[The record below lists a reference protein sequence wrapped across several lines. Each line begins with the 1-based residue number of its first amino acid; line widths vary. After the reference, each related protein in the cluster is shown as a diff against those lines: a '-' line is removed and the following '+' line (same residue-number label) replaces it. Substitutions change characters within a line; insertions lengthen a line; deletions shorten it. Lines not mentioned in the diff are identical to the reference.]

1 MESTES
7 IAVSTF
13 TETFLGEDVHFY
25 VLKLKESCFIWIGG
39 ASASF
44 KTLVA
49 AVTTRMTTEPIC
61 TQLLGDMTNTAGS
74 NLAKRLV
81 KKTKCQCFLSLNVSD
96 ASLHPL
102 IEQYLVKCIEAER
115 SKFFL

>member
-13 TETFLGEDVHFY
+13 AETFLGEDVHFY

-49 AVTTRMTTEPIC
+49 AVTTRMVVAPC
-61 TQLLGDMTNTAGS
+61 HLQLVVTLCSIHRPQSRFVHN
-74 NLAKRLV
+74 
-81 KKTKCQCFLSLNVSD
+81 C
-96 ASLHPL
+96 
-102 IEQYLVKCIEAER
+102 
-115 SKFFL
+115 